1 MWFWTPKGQSFFP
14 IPACCFIASI
24 TPNHAPFFSF
34 HANQEQG
41 SNLQGIHNNMAS
53 FCQIKIWDKLTLIKR
68 MHLQRCLPTV
78 KRQLATSLSPYC
90 LHPSLSSPLDSAERP
105 LQWQTAQETS
115 GQEGG
120 NGFCRAPWTADWICP
135 SHTSYGKP
143 GLKNLSYLLGASEG
157 GMGSQAFIK
166 ASCYGL
172 VYSMILKAVGF
183 LVHRFLWQYSASV
196 GQRITFWEV
205 KRKPDVCLKL
215 ATSLILVSWCRDSI
229 SRCRVQGKM
238 NHLWDNRADEK
249 ALCSELSSWGTPSVN

>member
-1 MWFWTPKGQSFFP
+1 MWFWTPKGQRFLP
-14 IPACCFIASI
+14 IPACWFIVSI

-78 KRQLATSLSPYC
+78 KRQLAASLSPYC

-120 NGFCRAPWTADWICP
+120 NGFCAAPWTADCLYP
-135 SHTSYGKP
+135 SYISYGKP
-143 GLKNLSYLLGASEG
+143 SLKICLICLG
-157 GMGSQAFIK
+157 
-166 ASCYGL
+166 
-172 VYSMILKAVGF
+172 
-183 LVHRFLWQYSASV
+183 H
-196 GQRITFWEV
+196 
-205 KRKPDVCLKL
+205 
-215 ATSLILVSWCRDSI
+215 
-229 SRCRVQGKM
+229 SR
-238 NHLWDNRADEK
+238 
-249 ALCSELSSWGTPSVN
+249 